1 MNTIVQFAWNN
12 IWYRISDVIKRRIV
26 DRIISFL
33 IAFLFMGL
41 GFVIYLFLSG
51 HLIDIITYCF
61 RLYLTLIISTCILL
75 CIVLNQEIKDSLGKI
90 IEDITCW
97 FNDDYVLINTFE
109 NNQQGQ
115 EEEWEE
121 VLQEQLEKEEDW
133 VEIDNVTDY

>member
-1 MNTIVQFAWNN
+1 
-12 IWYRISDVIKRRIV
+12 
-26 DRIISFL
+26 
-33 IAFLFMGL
+33 MGL